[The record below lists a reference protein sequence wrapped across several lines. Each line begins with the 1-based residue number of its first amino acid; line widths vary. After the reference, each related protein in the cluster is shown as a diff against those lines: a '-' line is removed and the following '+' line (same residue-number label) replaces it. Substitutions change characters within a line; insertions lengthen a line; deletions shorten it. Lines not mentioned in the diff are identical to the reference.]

1 VARGKETE
9 KLASGL
15 LKPFLSHLKA
25 AEEQILKG
33 ADCIKLQPPP
43 GYAGD
48 QGGASLQK
56 AAWFTKG
63 TIERFVR
70 FVSTPEVLEHVST
83 VETELT
89 QLEETISMQAN
100 ESLQVKD
107 LVVSN
112 EAG

>member
-1 VARGKETE
+1 MVTKSVGIAAAAAGGMVLLTYLVADWQFWFLFGIRCELLVARGKETE

-63 TIERFVR
+63 TIER
-70 FVSTPEVLEHVST
+70 SGNKQHP
-83 VETELT
+83 
-89 QLEETISMQAN
+89 
-100 ESLQVKD
+100 
-107 LVVSN
+107 
-112 EAG
+112 

>member
-1 VARGKETE
+1 MV
-9 KLASGL
+9 L
-15 LKPFLSHLKA
+15 
-25 AEEQILKG
+25 
-33 ADCIKLQPPP
+33 
-43 GYAGD
+43 
-48 QGGASLQK
+48 
-56 AAWFTKG
+56 
-63 TIERFVR
+63 RFVR

-100 ESLQVKD
+100 ESSQVKD

>member
-1 VARGKETE
+1 MKPDVALDYVIFHLTPPARTRCELLVARGKETE

-48 QGGASLQK
+48 QGGASSQN

-63 TIERFVR
+63 TIERYGNNKC
-70 FVSTPEVLEHVST
+70 P
-83 VETELT
+83 
-89 QLEETISMQAN
+89 
-100 ESLQVKD
+100 
-107 LVVSN
+107 
-112 EAG
+112 

>member
-1 VARGKETE
+1 MKPDVALDYVIFQLTPPARTRCELLVARGKETE

-43 GYAGD
+43 GYAGE
-48 QGGASLQK
+48 QGGASSQK

-63 TIERFVR
+63 TIERYG
-70 FVSTPEVLEHVST
+70 TTNAPIC
-83 VETELT
+83 VEWFSEMFWV
-89 QLEETISMQAN
+89 II
-100 ESLQVKD
+100 
-107 LVVSN
+107 
-112 EAG
+112 